1 MHRPSSTP
9 VDDDRSHWR
18 LLLSLAAIKLIVHL
32 LTNTRYGFHRDE
44 FLYLEEAR
52 HLAWGF
58 AEVPPLTPFLGR
70 IALELG
76 GSLFAVRLLPALAGV
91 LSILLLGRLVRYLG
105 GGRTAVLLA
114 CLTFLF
120 STAFLGSN
128 TLYQPVSFNQ
138 LFWLMIAFFT
148 IRLIARQQAAD
159 WYWLGLT
166 AGFGWLNKYTVALY
180 ALGITIGLLTS
191 RQRRW
196 FQTIHPYLAL
206 ALSLA
211 VAFPN
216 LRWQWQHDWPLF
228 RHLQELSETQLVHV
242 APLDF
247 LAAQL
252 GMHGAGLLVWAAG
265 LYWLFSRAGK
275 SFRPVGWAFLFVITS
290 LLLLSGKPYY
300 ATGAYTA
307 LFAAG
312 GIWWEQWLSA
322 KKPAWTAALPAVIFL
337 LNLPAYPYSL
347 PLFPIENMARYGQ
360 WMRDHLGW
368 EAPLVWEDGQVHQ
381 LPQDYAD
388 MHGWEELPAKVAAF
402 YHRLPEPARRRC
414 LIWGGNYGHAGALNY
429 YRSAYDL
436 PEAISLSSSYALWAP
451 DSLYFDRL
459 LLVDDVRQDYS
470 EWFAHSELID
480 SIRHP
485 LARDPGYIYYR
496 HTPRVDVAAAY
507 RALMRERRAQ

>member
-91 LSILLLGRLVRYLG
+91 LSILLLGRMVRYLG

-180 ALGITIGLLTS
+180 ALGITIGLLSS

-206 ALSLA
+206 ALSLT

-312 GIWWEQWLSA
+312 GIWWE
-322 KKPAWTAALPAVIFL
+322 
-337 LNLPAYPYSL
+337 
-347 PLFPIENMARYGQ
+347 
-360 WMRDHLGW
+360 
-368 EAPLVWEDGQVHQ
+368 
-381 LPQDYAD
+381 
-388 MHGWEELPAKVAAF
+388 
-402 YHRLPEPARRRC
+402 
-414 LIWGGNYGHAGALNY
+414 
-429 YRSAYDL
+429 
-436 PEAISLSSSYALWAP
+436 
-451 DSLYFDRL
+451 
-459 LLVDDVRQDYS
+459 
-470 EWFAHSELID
+470 
-480 SIRHP
+480 
-485 LARDPGYIYYR
+485 
-496 HTPRVDVAAAY
+496 
-507 RALMRERRAQ
+507 